1 MEKKGIVLT
10 LIRKFIFYIIM
21 IILAVFAFIPFYA
34 MFIMGTYDSFKMFE
48 FNGLPSNYLMENLKT
63 VGGSTMIAF
72 FKNSFIVSF
81 FSVTFSLIFTSLC
94 GYGLAKF
101 KFKGRKFLYNL
112 ILFTMMVPAQ
122 LGIVAYVYEMR
133 IFHINNTLLPVILP
147 FLFSAFGAFWMKQ
160 YIEEA
165 VPNEIIESA
174 RIDACGEIGIFFRIV
189 LHLIS
194 PAFITLGLLVFVWS
208 WNSFFIPLV
217 SITDLKLF
225 TVPLGV
231 NSFNGLYFTDN
242 GAKILSLS
250 FATLPVL
257 LVYIIFSNRLE
268 TGLAAGAIKG

>member
-1 MEKKGIVLT
+1 MVIT
-10 LIRKFIFYIIM
+10 LGGKLFFYIIM
-21 IILAVFAFIPFYA
+21 IMLAVFAFIPFYA
-34 MFIMGTYDSFKMFE
+34 MFAMGTYDSFKMFE

-63 VGGSTMIAF
+63 VGGSTMLTF
-72 FKNSFIVSF
+72 FKNSAIVSF
-81 FSVTFSLIFTSLC
+81 FSIIFSLIFASLC

-101 KFKGRKFLYNL
+101 KFKGSKFLYNL
-112 ILFTMMVPAQ
+112 ILITMMVPAQ

-133 IFHINNTLLPVILP
+133 IFHINNSLLPVILP
-147 FLFSAFGAFWMKQ
+147 FTFSAFGAFWMKQ

-165 VPNEIIESA
+165 VPDEIIESA
-174 RIDACGEIGIFFRIV
+174 RMDACGEIGIFFRIV
-189 LHLIS
+189 LYLIS
-194 PAFITLGLLVFVWS
+194 PALITLGLLVFVWS

-257 LVYIIFSNRLE
+257 LVYMIFSSHLE
-268 TGLAAGAIKG
+268 SGLAAGAVKG